1 MESSWKSRI
10 EILQPGTT
18 EWALRGV
25 GFAALFALP
34 TAALI
39 GGLIGLL
46 TPGPVHEGRFQNW

>member
-10 EILQPGTT
+10 EGRATSLT
-18 EWALRGV
+18 
-25 GFAALFALP
+25 